1 MAEQQ
6 REPRRLQMWNSKLLM
21 RRHFAPLLAAAAALV
36 AQAAAAADGPLPEV
50 LLVVDTSA
58 SMQYRLSADQAPKC
72 SNTGGAG
79 DERSRWTA
87 VREMISGTFLDYR
100 CSQEAL
106 AATAE
111 EVTPLAQTNGT
122 YQCIPGVPAVINPST
137 STYVPPLANLTTS
150 AGLVGLAALKF
161 TPANL
166 TATQTIPY
174 ITVDLANIAS
184 GALTAGELGFT
195 VSSNTYGAA
204 DPTQLVVVL
213 VTQNPATNQEKF
225 RCLASATDRV
235 YASNALSIGGVTAG
249 TTLKF
254 TLSKAGLTGIQAAKS
269 AGSSRV
275 WLALAHAS
283 SVSIASSS
291 CVGSTPVA
299 PSMTTGKLLQLSTAG
314 TATKLTL
321 TAGTQC
327 PGEGPA
333 THSLAWGIDGNGQAS
348 QQPHGLDGLIDVF
361 GPSAKFALLTTDAVL
376 NKGASDAAGRSYGS
390 ELNSSWGTIN
400 HGARDPFVVGSGSVQ
415 VTRNE
420 TLADRSETHAAINA
434 ALIAHRPNGP
444 TPLAAQLKD
453 VVEYLGPGAFMDAHF
468 KSTNQ
473 DPVNGDPYLSCRKHM
488 VVLFSDGG
496 ANLHDG
502 TGDGRALAIQM
513 AASIWSAKVPVY
525 VVAVGFPADGSNGP
539 PVADLAFLNDL
550 AAAGGTKQAV
560 VAQKPLDVAKYL
572 APVILGA
579 QLDKS
584 AYGRPAVTAATGI
597 LSDLQHAVR
606 SLSAFDIAQ
615 PLRTFGVIEQRVFSC
630 SNTCKN
636 ANDPNFAQVC
646 EVIDF
651 AKQLTTRT
659 MPRRLYTQLVGMRI
673 PLTGGA
679 IPALDLGIGTVGL
692 QPNLQTNALGDC
704 VTNGGFNL
712 ANVSERN
719 AYRDHLLATV
729 RAEATT
735 CRAGK
740 PLGAPSRSQPAI
752 LDPADRTPLREPSYK
767 TYAAATVSKTANYSA
782 LAPPGSAGRPT
793 MVFAAT
799 HDGLLHAFRTDRN
812 PAIKTADLLQAGDEM
827 WAWLPRFTLRR
838 LSSLKLV
845 TSPAASYLGGSITAQ
860 HVQLHRTA
868 GASVAEAARSWR
880 AVAIVGA
887 GEAGSGYFALDV
899 TAPDDPQMLWEI
911 NPEAHCIGPN
921 VSLGGVPGPQCFTV
935 PTYQQMGRSTAKPT
949 IANVFYS
956 TNPAASPAQHAAVV
970 VPYGMPASMAGV
982 ANLGVE
988 GLGARGVMV
997 LELESGAILRK
1008 FETADLDVT
1017 GMPQVLANKNDLG
1030 YFYADP
1036 ACYDATPGQLV
1047 SRCFLGDSRG
1057 MLWRL
1062 DMTSSKPSEWK
1073 LQFFH
1078 DAYGGPGTPVAL
1090 VRPVVSAD
1098 RAPVASAPSLSTNR
1112 NGELVVIY
1120 GTGDPTD
1127 SATASRLHVVYSL
1140 TEQYAV
1146 GAGGALNG
1154 AAPKATM
1161 NWVKAL
1167 GAFERFV
1174 GPPTIFALYAYWAS
1188 WSLQQMGAC
1197 QSGTARLWGARY
1209 EKAQSASDPTDLQGA
1224 FANPNSPANKAAN
1237 LDVVDIGTD
1246 RPSPVD
1252 VQAIPACRGNC
1263 NPTDPACVAQLGAS
1277 AQAIGASKPRFEL
1290 SVSSGNATTQ
1300 SGNQT
1305 PKAGAAPSVGSVA
1318 HDVPQPRTAAVVT
1331 GWDLL
1336 VD

>member
-1 MAEQQ
+1 MPKPML
-6 REPRRLQMWNSKLLM
+6 RKRPLGVLM
-21 RRHFAPLLAAAAALV
+21 LAALMAWLPQTAR
-36 AQAAAAADGPLPEV
+36 AADGPLPEV
-50 LLVVDTSA
+50 LFVVDSSA
-58 SMQYRLSADQAPKC
+58 SMQYRLFANQAPSC
-72 SNTGGAG
+72 SNTSGGG
-79 DERSRWTA
+79 DQRSRWTA
-87 VREMISGTFLDYR
+87 VREMIAGTFMDYR
-100 CSQEAL
+100 CSAESL

-111 EVTPLAQTNGT
+111 QVTPLAQTNGT
-122 YQCIPGVPAVINPST
+122 YKCIPGVPAIINST
-137 STYVPPLANLTTS
+137 SSTYVPPSAKLATS
-150 AGLVGLAALKF
+150 SGSSAAAMLRF

-166 TATQTIPY
+166 TSSQTIPY
-174 ITVDLANIAS
+174 VAVDLAKIPS
-184 GALTAGELGFT
+184 GALTAGQLGFT
-195 VSSNTYGAA
+195 VSSNSFGAA

-213 VTQNPATNQEKF
+213 ATQNPAADQARF
-225 RCLASATDRV
+225 RCQASATDRV
-235 YASNALSIGGVTAG
+235 YASDARAIGGVAAG
-249 TTLKF
+249 ATLQF
-254 TLSKAGLTGIQAAKS
+254 TLSKDGLQGLQAAKAS
-269 AGSSRV
+269 GATTV
-275 WLALAHAS
+275 WLALAHATS
-283 SVSIASSS
+283 LSVATIQCNGNSP
-291 CVGSTPVA
+291 VTPM
-299 PSMTTGKLLQLSTAG
+299 MTTGKLLELSKVG
-314 TATKLTL
+314 TSTKLSL

-333 THSLAWGIDGNGQAS
+333 THSLAWGVDGNGTAS
-348 QQPHGLDGLIDVF
+348 QKPYGLDGLIDVF

-376 NKGASDAAGRSYGS
+376 NKGATAAAGYSYAS
-390 ELNSSWGTIN
+390 EMTSAWGTIN
-400 HGARDPFVVGSGSVQ
+400 LGARDPFATASGSVA
-415 VTRNE
+415 VTRKD
-420 TLADRSETHAAINA
+420 TLADRSATYTAIA
-434 ALIAHRPNGP
+434 DALVAQRPNGP
-444 TPLAAQLKD
+444 TPIAAQLLD
-453 VVEYLGPGAFMDAHF
+453 VVEYLGPSAFMDAHF
-468 KSTNQ
+468 KSTGQ
-473 DPVNGDPYLSCRKHM
+473 DPVNGDPYLSCRKRM

-502 TGDGRALAIQM
+502 TSDGRATAIQ
-513 AASIWSAKVPVY
+513 AAAKIWAAKVPVY
-525 VVAVGFPADGSNGP
+525 VVAVGFPADGTNGP
-539 PVADLAFLNDL
+539 STEDLLFLNDL

-560 VAQKPLDVAKYL
+560 VASKPLEIAKYL
-572 APVILGA
+572 APIILGA

-584 AYGRPAVTAATGI
+584 AYGRPAVTAATGV

-615 PLRTFGVIEQRVFSC
+615 PLRTFGVIEQRIFSC

-636 ANDPNFAQVC
+636 ANDPNYAQVC
-646 EVIDF
+646 QVLDF
-651 AKQLTTRT
+651 GKQLLSRT
-659 MPRRLYTQLVGMRI
+659 AARRLYAQVAGARVPM
-673 PLTGGA
+673 TGA
-679 IPALDLGIGTVGL
+679 SLLPEALGIGTVGL
-692 QPNLQTNALGDC
+692 QPNLKSNALGDC
-704 VTNGGFNL
+704 VTDGGFDL
-712 ANVSERN
+712 SKAAERN

-729 RAEATT
+729 RADSST

-767 TYAAATVSKTANYSA
+767 TYASATVPKTANYSA
-782 LAPPGSAGRPT
+782 LVPPGSAGRPT
-793 MVFAAT
+793 MVLAAT

-812 PAIKTADLLQAGDEM
+812 PAIKTKDLLDAGDEM
-827 WAWLPRFTLRR
+827 WAWLPRFTLQR

-845 TSPAASYLGGSITAQ
+845 TSPASSYLGGSITAQ
-860 HVQLHRTA
+860 HVQLHRLATD
-868 GASVAEAARSWR
+868 SLAAAAQAWR

-887 GEAGSGYFALDV
+887 GEAGTGYMALDV

-911 NPEAHCIGPN
+911 NPESHCIGPN
-921 VSLGGVPGPQCFTV
+921 VQLGGVPGPQCFAIK
-935 PTYQQMGRSTAKPT
+935 TYENLGRSTAKPT
-949 IANVFYS
+949 IANLFYT
-956 TNPAASPAQHAAVV
+956 TNPAASPGQHAAVV
-970 VPYGMPASMAGV
+970 LPYGMPASMAGV
-982 ANLGVE
+982 ANLGKE

-997 LELESGAILRK
+997 VELESGAILRK
-1008 FETADLDVT
+1008 FETGDLELT
-1017 GMPQVLANKNDLG
+1017 GMPQTLASKDDLG
-1030 YFYADP
+1030 YFYADA

-1062 DMTSSKPSEWK
+1062 DMTSSKPNEWK

-1078 DAYGGPGTPVAL
+1078 DAYGGPGTPVGMA
-1090 VRPVVSAD
+1090 RPIVSPD
-1098 RAPVASAPSLSTNR
+1098 RAPVASAPSISTNR

-1127 SATASRLHVVYSL
+1127 SATATRVHTVYSL
-1140 TEQYAV
+1140 TEQFAV
-1146 GAGGALNG
+1146 GAGGTLNG
-1154 AAPKATM
+1154 AAPKATL
-1161 NWVKAL
+1161 NWVKAM

-1174 GPPTIFALYAYWAS
+1174 GPPTTFALYSYWAS

-1197 QSGTARLWGARY
+1197 QAGTARLWGARY
-1209 EKAQSASDPTDLQGA
+1209 ERAQSASDPTDLQGA
-1224 FANPNSPANKAAN
+1224 FVNPASPANKASN
-1237 LDVVDIGTD
+1237 LDVVDIGAD